1 MLFQPICC
9 RLFIITS
16 MEERK
21 YYIAKWKY
29 FLPFL
34 FLLLPFLYL
43 TVNLFWA
50 LLTYDMSVNWFYLL
64 WYSIIPAGFLVMIA
78 ICLGYLF
85 QIKPAVVISSA
96 GILVDIPFS
105 RFGLIPWAE
114 ISHVAIKEG
123 LSSKLVM
130 IVMKDPAVFRK
141 RLTLA
146 QRFLFRFN
154 RMKSGAVTFS
164 SSMLKGVNSE
174 DLLRILAD
182 YSSHAVGF
190 SEQPGE
196 S

>member
-1 MLFQPICC
+1 
-9 RLFIITS
+9 

-43 TVNLFWA
+43 TVDILWS

-64 WYSIIPAGFLVMIA
+64 WYSVIPAGFLVMIA

-85 QIKPAVVISSA
+85 QTKPAVVISSV

-105 RFGLIPWAE
+105 RFGLIPWGE
-114 ISHVAIKEG
+114 ISHVTIKEG

-130 IVMKDPAVFRK
+130 IVMKDPDVFRK

-154 RMKSGAVTFS
+154 RLKSGAITFS
-164 SSMLKGVNSE
+164 SSMLRGVNSE
-174 DLLRILAD
+174 ELLRILAD
-182 YSSHAVGF
+182 YSSHAVGL
-190 SEQPGE
+190 SEQPG
-196 S
+196 